1 MTNDGNVPVLIRPQ
15 LVPFL
20 FKEFEGKQAHYDSR
34 TVKSVVF
41 LPSSSI
47 TSYLHAQINYTKD
60 YSVKIKQSKYLFYFI
75 VDQKKT
81 KTFSGEVF
89 IDKGGVKESLYMSE
103 QKVRDFNNLLEDMF
117 RVSMIFYVDA
127 CVEHA
132 KISVP
137 QALEKFIEKYDLY
150 EVGFDIEALRVLY
163 FREKKTSNLY
173 RFQSKSA
180 NRVMNYA

>member
-1 MTNDGNVPVLIRPQ
+1 MSNENNVPVLIRPQ

-20 FKEFEGKQAHYDSR
+20 FKEFEGKQAHYDCR

-47 TSYLHAQINYTKD
+47 TSYLYTQINYTKKT
-60 YSVKIKQSKYLFYFI
+60 SKQDKFLFYFT
-75 VDQKKT
+75 VDHKIQ
-81 KTFSGEVF
+81 KTFSGTVY
-89 IDKGGVKESLYMSE
+89 IDKEGVKKTLYMSE

-117 RVSMIFYVDA
+117 RISMIFYVDA
-127 CVEHA
+127 CIDAA
-132 KISVP
+132 KMSVP
-137 QALEKFIEKYDLY
+137 KALEKFIEKYDLE

-173 RFQSKSA
+173 RLQSKSA
-180 NRVMNYA
+180 NRVMNFV

>member
-1 MTNDGNVPVLIRPQ
+1 MTHEENVPVLIRPQ

-20 FKEFEGKQAHYDSR
+20 FKEFEGKQAHYDCR

-47 TSYLHAQINYTKD
+47 TSYLYTQINYTKNTL
-60 YSVKIKQSKYLFYFI
+60 KQDKFLFYFT
-75 VDQKKT
+75 VDQKIQ
-81 KTFSGEVF
+81 KTFSGTVY
-89 IDKGGVKESLYMSE
+89 IDKEGVKETLYMTE

-127 CVEHA
+127 CVEVA
-132 KISVP
+132 GMSVP
-137 QALEKFIEKYDLY
+137 KALEKFIDKYDLY

-180 NRVMNYA
+180 NRVMNFA

>member
-1 MTNDGNVPVLIRPQ
+1 MHNVLSVPVIIRPQ

-20 FKEFEGKQAHYDSR
+20 FKEFEGKQAHYDCR

-47 TSYLHAQINYTKD
+47 TSYLYTQINYTQLSKT
-60 YSVKIKQSKYLFYFI
+60 KQDKFLFYFI
-75 VDQKKT
+75 VDQKKQ
-81 KTFSGEVF
+81 KTFSGTVF
-89 IDKGGVKESLYMSE
+89 IDRDGVKEALLMSE

-127 CVEHA
+127 CVEVA

-137 QALEKFIEKYDLY
+137 KALEQFIDKYDLE

-180 NRVMNYA
+180 NRVYHFV

>member
-1 MTNDGNVPVLIRPQ
+1 MTHEENVPVLIRPQ

-47 TSYLHAQINYTKD
+47 TSYLYTQINYTKNPK
-60 YSVKIKQSKYLFYFI
+60 SIIKQDKFLFYFI

-81 KTFSGEVF
+81 KTFSGTVF
-89 IDKGGVKESLYMSE
+89 IDKEGVKETLYMSE

-127 CVEHA
+127 CVEA
-132 KISVP
+132 AGMSVP
-137 QALEKFIEKYDLY
+137 KALEKFIDKYDLY

-180 NRVMNYA
+180 NRVMNFA